1 MVVARKEVMK
11 EKDLNEMM
19 MKKKLSKKID
29 PPKKE
34 MRSYWPPKRRLCMRV
49 STLLPAPEP

>member
-1 MVVARKEVMK
+1 MK
-11 EKDLNEMM
+11 QKDFNEMM